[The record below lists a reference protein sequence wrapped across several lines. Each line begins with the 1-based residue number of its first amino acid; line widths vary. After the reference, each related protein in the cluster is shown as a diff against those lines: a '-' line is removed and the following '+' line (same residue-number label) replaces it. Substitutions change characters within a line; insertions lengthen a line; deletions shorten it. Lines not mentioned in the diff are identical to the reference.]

1 MKSNNEKKVYD
12 VRVIPFVKYV
22 TKIENGKP
30 VEEAI
35 DTFSIQERTN
45 LSIKIPSMLWE
56 TKEHVYLAESPLV
69 YNEGTGVKRSL
80 FYMFDKLT
88 KEEQEKYF
96 DRSIIIKM
104 NRPEEV
110 VVYGE
115 ESKRFFGKSKVK
127 KRK

>member
-1 MKSNNEKKVYD
+1 MKNNNEGKVYD

-22 TKIENGKP
+22 KKIVDGKP
-30 VEEAI
+30 VEDVVDVLTLE
-35 DTFSIQERTN
+35 ERAN
-45 LSIKIPSMLWE
+45 LSIKLPSILRMNNGIF
-56 TKEHVYLAESPLV
+56 YLAEAPLV
-69 YNEGTGVKRSL
+69 FKGGTGVRGTL

-104 NRPEEV
+104 NKPEEV
-110 VVYGE
+110 IIYGE
-115 ESKRFFGKSKVK
+115 ESKRFFGKRKTK